1 MLHACTAIAYASKL
15 DTANLPVPTAKIL
28 PAFQFNRCHLH
39 KLYFTSDSIVILTTR
54 KTQWRSSSAS
64 DPSTES
70 NAARCNTVPL
80 LTSMQN
86 AHTTRSQVHWSI
98 DNSTKHQLVKR
109 ASVPCHCERQHGAGR
124 HLPTQ
129 QPVKTVALCSSM
141 SLALVSCLGRLS
153 LSTFAFQSRTKTINS
168 VAMNLL
174 NICGA
179 ICKLAPHR
187 CFDMPSLHNTFGLV
201 FFFYSTHCHSP

>member
-39 KLYFTSDSIVILTTR
+39 KLYFTSDNIVILTTR

-70 NAARCNTVPL
+70 NAARFNTVPL

-86 AHTTRSQVHWSI
+86 AHTMRSQVHWSI

-109 ASVPCHCERQHGAGR
+109 ASVPCHCERQYSLNE
-124 HLPTQ
+124 HL
-129 QPVKTVALCSSM
+129 M
-141 SLALVSCLGRLS
+141 ALVAFYQRNSRLKLLPSVPPCRQRLS
-153 LSTFAFQSRTKTINS
+153 PVLVVSLSR
-168 VAMNLL
+168 
-174 NICGA
+174 
-179 ICKLAPHR
+179 
-187 CFDMPSLHNTFGLV
+187 PSPSSLV
-201 FFFYSTHCHSP
+201 QER